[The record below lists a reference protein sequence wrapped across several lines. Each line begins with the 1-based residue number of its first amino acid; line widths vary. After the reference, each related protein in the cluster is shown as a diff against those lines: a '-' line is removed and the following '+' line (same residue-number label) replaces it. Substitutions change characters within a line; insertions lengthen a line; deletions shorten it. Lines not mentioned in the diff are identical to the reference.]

1 MEKDLKCWSIICWSR
16 VTGRLLKCARPSGFL
31 STTTPTAV
39 GMAANS
45 SSPSPLTGQANTAD
59 VVDALKS
66 GTDREGLCVCQG
78 GSLASSVG
86 PLQDSHYNSREAG
99 SFLST

>member
-1 MEKDLKCWSIICWSR
+1 MLEYN
-16 VTGRLLKCARPSGFL
+16 RLEPSDWQASQACPPRPSGFL

-39 GMAANS
+39 GIAANS
-45 SSPSPLTGQANTAD
+45 LSPSPLRGQANTAD

-86 PLQDSHYNSREAG
+86 PLQDSHYNSREGG
-99 SFLST
+99 SFISP